1 MATEE
6 RKTNPATRK
15 QWIWIML
22 MVNIVFIL
30 VLMTLGIFALRIGN
44 TLPENTD
51 ILFIVAK
58 NPNAEVEDEGGI
70 KWEKHTKVDIFK
82 TSYKNGQGEVTVKSN
97 NGDKVF
103 APGTETSYR
112 FTAQN
117 TGNMAVDYTIDFD
130 FTLTVGGESMDL
142 KGFPVAV
149 RLKKTS
155 NGEYLI
161 GDKKTFVAVEK
172 AIIPTHADL
181 LGAYSYE
188 TYELE
193 ISWAFESGNDE
204 YDTFLGNLSA
214 EKEVWLTMNLDF
226 YASESL
232 DATAQG
238 GIQVEVE
245 GTKEY
250 GGTIRWLWLILLMI
264 NTAILIFYITWL
276 MNKRAQKW

>member
-130 FTLTVGGESMDL
+130 FTLTVGGELMDL

>member
-6 RKTNPATRK
+6 RVTNPSTRK
-15 QWIWIML
+15 QWVWIML
-22 MVNIVFIL
+22 MVNIVFVL

-44 TLPENTD
+44 TLPEGTD

-58 NPNAEVEDEGGI
+58 NPSAEVEDESGI
-70 KWEKHTKVDIFK
+70 VWEKHTNVDIFK
-82 TSYKNGQGEVTVKSN
+82 SSYKNGNGEFTVVSN

-103 APGTETSYR
+103 APGTATSYK

-117 TGNMAVDYTIDFD
+117 SGNMAVDYTIDLNFV
-130 FTLTVGGESMDL
+130 LKSGGEKMDL
-142 KGFPVAV
+142 TNFPISV
-149 RLKKTS
+149 RLTNTS
-155 NGEYLI
+155 GDYLI
-161 GDKKTFVAVEK
+161 GDKNTYVPVER
-172 AIIPTHADL
+172 AILSTHADL

-193 ISWAFESGNDE
+193 IYWPYESGNDS

-214 EKEVWLTMNLDF
+214 EKEVWVTMELDF
-226 YASESL
+226 YAFESL

-238 GIQVEVE
+238 GVQIEVE

-250 GGTIRWLWLILLMI
+250 GGTIRWLWLMLLMI
-264 NTAILIFYITWL
+264 NTGILVFYIAWL
-276 MNKRAQKW
+276 MNKRVQKW

>member
-6 RKTNPATRK
+6 RVTNPSTRK
-15 QWIWIML
+15 QWVWIML
-22 MVNIVFIL
+22 MVNIVFVL

-58 NPNAEVEDEGGI
+58 NPNAEVEDESGI
-70 KWEKHTKVDIFK
+70 KWEKHTNVNIFK
-82 TSYKNGQGEVTVKSN
+82 TAYKNGNEEFTVVSN

-103 APGTETSYR
+103 APGTATSYK

-117 TGNMAVDYTIDFD
+117 SGNMAVDYTIDLGFV
-130 FTLTVGGESMDL
+130 LKAGGAKMDL
-142 KGFPVAV
+142 TNFPISV
-149 RLKKTS
+149 RLTNTS
-155 NGEYLI
+155 GDYLI
-161 GDKKTFVAVEK
+161 GSKESFVPVEK
-172 AIIPTHADL
+172 AILSTYADV

-193 ISWAFESGNDE
+193 IYWPYESGNDSF
-204 YDTFLGNLSA
+204 DTFLGDLSA
-214 EKEVWLTMNLDF
+214 EKEVWLTMELDF
-226 YASESL
+226 YAFESL

-238 GIQVEVE
+238 GVQIEVE

-250 GGTIRWLWLILLMI
+250 GGTIRWLWLMLLMI
-264 NTAILIFYITWL
+264 NTGILVFYIAWL

>member
-1 MATEE
+1 MATEGRE
-6 RKTNPATRK
+6 TSPSTRK
-15 QWIWIML
+15 QWVWIML
-22 MVNIVFIL
+22 MVNIVFVL

-44 TLPENTD
+44 TLPEGTD

-58 NPNAEVEDEGGI
+58 NPSAEVEDESGI
-70 KWEKHTKVDIFK
+70 VWEKHTNVDIFK
-82 TSYKNGQGEVTVKSN
+82 TSYKNGNGEFTVVSN

-103 APGTETSYR
+103 APGTATSYK

-117 TGNMAVDYTIDFD
+117 SGNMAVDYTIDLNFV
-130 FTLTVGGESMDL
+130 LKSGGEKMDL
-142 KGFPVAV
+142 TNFPISV
-149 RLKKTS
+149 RLTNTS
-155 NGEYLI
+155 GDYLI
-161 GDKKTFVAVEK
+161 GDKNTYVPVER
-172 AIIPTHADL
+172 AILSTHADL

-193 ISWAFESGNDE
+193 IYWPYESGNDS

-214 EKEVWLTMNLDF
+214 EKEVWVTMELDF
-226 YASESL
+226 YAFESL

-238 GIQVEVE
+238 GVQIEVE

-250 GGTIRWLWLILLMI
+250 GGTIRWLWLMLLMI
-264 NTAILIFYITWL
+264 NTGILVFYIAWL

>member
-6 RKTNPATRK
+6 RVTNPSTRK
-15 QWIWIML
+15 QWVWIML
-22 MVNIVFIL
+22 MVNIVFVL

-58 NPNAEVEDEGGI
+58 NPNAEVEDESGT

-82 TSYKNGQGEVTVKSN
+82 TTYENGNGETTVKSN

-103 APGTETSYR
+103 APGTKTSYK

-117 TGNMAVDYTIDFD
+117 PGNMAVDYTVDLS
-130 FTLTVGGESMDL
+130 FTVTVGGEKLDITN
-142 KGFPVAV
+142 FPVSV
-149 RLKKTS
+149 RLTNS
-155 NGEYLI
+155 SREYLI
-161 GDKKTFVAVEK
+161 GDKDTFVPVNK
-172 AIIPTHADL
+172 AILPTYADL
-181 LGAYSYE
+181 LGAFSYE

-193 ISWAFESGNDE
+193 IYWAFEGGNDE
-204 YDTFLGNLSA
+204 YDTYLGNLSA
-214 EKEVWLTMNLDF
+214 DKSVWITMDVDF

-232 DATAQG
+232 DPTAQG

-245 GTKEY
+245 GTKEH
-250 GGTIRWLWLILLMI
+250 GGTIRWLWLMLLMI
-264 NTAILIFYITWL
+264 NTGILVFYIAWL

>member
-1 MATEE
+1 
-6 RKTNPATRK
+6 
-15 QWIWIML
+15 

-130 FTLTVGGESMDL
+130 FTLTVGGELMDL

-172 AIIPTHADL
+172 AIIPTHAAL

-214 EKEVWLTMNLDF
+214 ENEVWLTMNLDF

>member
-6 RKTNPATRK
+6 RVTNPSTRK
-15 QWIWIML
+15 QWVWIML
-22 MVNIVFIL
+22 MVNIVFVL

-44 TLPENTD
+44 TLPEGTD

-58 NPNAEVEDEGGI
+58 NPAAEVEDESGI
-70 KWEKHTKVDIFK
+70 VWEKHTNVDIFK
-82 TSYKNGQGEVTVKSN
+82 TSYKNGNGEFTVVSN

-103 APGTETSYR
+103 APGTATSYK

-117 TGNMAVDYTIDFD
+117 SGNMAVDYTIDLNFV
-130 FTLTVGGESMDL
+130 LKSGGEKMDL
-142 KGFPVAV
+142 TNFPISV
-149 RLKKTS
+149 RLTNTS
-155 NGEYLI
+155 GDYLI
-161 GDKKTFVAVEK
+161 GDKNTYVPVER
-172 AIIPTHADL
+172 AILSTHADL

-193 ISWAFESGNDE
+193 IYWPYESGNDS

-214 EKEVWLTMNLDF
+214 EKEVWVTMELDF
-226 YASESL
+226 YAFESL

-238 GIQVEVE
+238 GVQIEVE

-250 GGTIRWLWLILLMI
+250 GGTIRWLWLMLLMI
-264 NTAILIFYITWL
+264 NTGILVFYIAWL